1 MLDLNS
7 RFILSQDIVLRSI
20 GDKYWALN
28 TQNGN
33 QCRLNEV
40 SYSLLNLTRECITL
54 EDMVQQAL
62 QEYNIDRARLLA
74 DCDTML
80 QDALKKNIVKE
91 VE

>member
-1 MLDLNS
+1 MLDY
-7 RFILSQDIVLRSI
+7 FILFKDNYIHQFV
-20 GDKYWALN
+20 
-28 TQNGN
+28 
-33 QCRLNEV
+33 
-40 SYSLLNLTRECITL
+40 YSLLNLTRECITL